1 MKVTLTFN
9 EQRRAAYRQQG
20 LWGDAS
26 LADYWQ
32 QTARAMPDKIAVVD
46 NHGATYTYS
55 ALDHAASCL
64 ANWMLAK
71 GIESGDRIAFQLPG
85 WCEFTVI
92 YLACLKTGAVSVPL
106 LPSWREAELVWVL
119 NKCQAK
125 MFFAPTLFK
134 QTRPVDLILPLQNQL
149 PQLQQIVGVDKL
161 APATS
166 SLSLSQILADNTPL
180 TTAITTHGD
189 ELAAVLFT
197 SGTEGLP
204 KGVMLTHNNILAS
217 ERAYCARLNLTWQDV
232 FMMPAPLGH
241 ATGFLHGVTAPFLIG
256 ARSVLLDIFTP
267 DACLALLEQQRC
279 TCMLGATPFVYD
291 LLNLLEK
298 QPADLSA
305 LRFFL
310 CGGTTIPKKV
320 ARECQQRG
328 IKLLSVYGST
338 ESSPHAVVNL
348 DDPLPR
354 FMHTDGYAAAGV
366 EIKVV
371 DDARKTY
378 GSTES
383 SPHAVV
389 NLDDPLPRF
398 MHTDGYAA
406 AGVEIKVVDDARKT
420 LPPGCE
426 GEEASRGPNVF
437 MGYFDEPE
445 LTARALDE
453 EGWYYSGDLCR
464 MDEAGYIKITGRKK
478 DIIVRGGENIS
489 SREVEDILLQ
499 HPKIHDACV
508 VAMPD
513 ERLGER
519 SCAYVVLKAPHH
531 SLSLEEVVAFFSR
544 KRVAKYKYPEHIVV
558 IEKLPRTVSG
568 KIQKFLLRKDIMRRL
583 TQDVC
588 EEIE

>member
-46 NHGATYTYS
+46 NHGASYTYS

-92 YLACLKTGAVSVPL
+92 YLACLKIGAVSVPL

-166 SLSLSQILADNTPL
+166 SLSLSQIIADNTSL

-267 DACLALLEQQRC
+267 AACLALLEQQRC

-291 LLNLLEK
+291 LLNVLEK

-348 DDPLPR
+348 DDPL
-354 FMHTDGYAAAGV
+354 
-366 EIKVV
+366 
-371 DDARKTY
+371 
-378 GSTES
+378 S
-383 SPHAVV
+383 
-389 NLDDPLPRF
+389 RF

-531 SLSLEEVVAFFSR
+531 SLSLEDVVAFFSR

-558 IEKLPRTVSG
+558 IEKLPRTASG
-568 KIQKFLLRKDIMRRL
+568 KIQKFLLRKDILQRL
-583 TQDVC
+583 EQTCV
-588 EEIE
+588 EA

>member
-46 NHGATYTYS
+46 NHGASYTYS

-92 YLACLKTGAVSVPL
+92 YLACLKIGAVSVPL

-166 SLSLSQILADNTPL
+166 SLSLSQIIADNTSL

-291 LLNLLEK
+291 LLNVLEK

-348 DDPLPR
+348 DDPL
-354 FMHTDGYAAAGV
+354 
-366 EIKVV
+366 
-371 DDARKTY
+371 
-378 GSTES
+378 S
-383 SPHAVV
+383 
-389 NLDDPLPRF
+389 RF

-426 GEEASRGPNVF
+426 GEEASRGPNEF

-508 VAMPD
+508 VAMSD

-558 IEKLPRTVSG
+558 IEKLPRTTSG

>member
-46 NHGATYTYS
+46 NHGASYTYS

-92 YLACLKTGAVSVPL
+92 YLACLKIGAVSVPL

-166 SLSLSQILADNTPL
+166 SLSLSQIIADNIPL
-180 TTAITTHGD
+180 TTEITTHGD

-217 ERAYCARLNLTWQDV
+217 ERAYCARLNLTWLDV

-320 ARECQQRG
+320 ARECQQRS

-348 DDPLPR
+348 DNSL
-354 FMHTDGYAAAGV
+354 
-366 EIKVV
+366 
-371 DDARKTY
+371 
-378 GSTES
+378 S
-383 SPHAVV
+383 
-389 NLDDPLPRF
+389 RF

-531 SLSLEEVVAFFSR
+531 SLSLEEMAAFFSR

-558 IEKLPRTVSG
+558 IEKLPRTASD
-568 KIQKFLLRKDIMRRL
+568 KIQKFLLRKDIIRRL

>member
-46 NHGATYTYS
+46 NHGASYTYS

-92 YLACLKTGAVSVPL
+92 YLACLKIGAVSVPL

-166 SLSLSQILADNTPL
+166 SLSLSQIIADNTSL

-291 LLNLLEK
+291 LLNVLEK

-348 DDPLPR
+348 DDPLSR
-354 FMHTDGYAAAGV
+354 FMHT
-366 EIKVV
+366 
-371 DDARKTY
+371 
-378 GSTES
+378 
-383 SPHAVV
+383 
-389 NLDDPLPRF
+389 N
-398 MHTDGYAA
+398 GYAA

-508 VAMPD
+508 VAMSD

-558 IEKLPRTVSG
+558 IEKLPRTTSG

>member
-46 NHGATYTYS
+46 NHGASYTYS

-71 GIESGDRIAFQLPG
+71 GIESAARIAFQLPG

-92 YLACLKTGAVSVPL
+92 YLACLKIGAVSVPL

-166 SLSLSQILADNTPL
+166 SLSLSQIIADNTPL

-348 DDPLPR
+348 DDPL
-354 FMHTDGYAAAGV
+354 
-366 EIKVV
+366 
-371 DDARKTY
+371 
-378 GSTES
+378 S
-383 SPHAVV
+383 
-389 NLDDPLPRF
+389 RF

-558 IEKLPRTVSG
+558 IEKLPRTASG

-583 TQDVC
+583 TQDIC

>member
-46 NHGATYTYS
+46 NHGASYTYS

-64 ANWMLAK
+64 ANWMLTK

-92 YLACLKTGAVSVPL
+92 YLACLKIGAVSVPL

-166 SLSLSQILADNTPL
+166 SLSLSQIIADNIPL

-189 ELAAVLFT
+189 ELAAVLYT

-348 DDPLPR
+348 DDPL
-354 FMHTDGYAAAGV
+354 
-366 EIKVV
+366 
-371 DDARKTY
+371 
-378 GSTES
+378 S
-383 SPHAVV
+383 
-389 NLDDPLPRF
+389 RF

-531 SLSLEEVVAFFSR
+531 SLSLEDVVTFFSR

-558 IEKLPRTVSG
+558 IEKLPRTASG

>member
-46 NHGATYTYS
+46 NHGASYTYS

-92 YLACLKTGAVSVPL
+92 YLACLKIGAVSVPL

-166 SLSLSQILADNTPL
+166 SLSLSQIIADNTSL

-291 LLNLLEK
+291 LLNVLEK

-348 DDPLPR
+348 DDPL
-354 FMHTDGYAAAGV
+354 
-366 EIKVV
+366 
-371 DDARKTY
+371 
-378 GSTES
+378 S
-383 SPHAVV
+383 
-389 NLDDPLPRF
+389 RF

-508 VAMPD
+508 VAMSD

-558 IEKLPRTVSG
+558 IEKLPRTTSG
-568 KIQKFLLRKDIMRRL
+568 KIQKVLLRKDIMRRL

>member
-32 QTARAMPDKIAVVD
+32 QTARTMPDKIAVVD
-46 NHGATYTYS
+46 NHGASYTYS

-92 YLACLKTGAVSVPL
+92 YLACLKIGAVSVPL

-166 SLSLSQILADNTPL
+166 SLSLSQIIADNTPL
-180 TTAITTHGD
+180 TMAITTHGD

-291 LLNLLEK
+291 LLNVLEK

-348 DDPLPR
+348 DDPL
-354 FMHTDGYAAAGV
+354 
-366 EIKVV
+366 
-371 DDARKTY
+371 
-378 GSTES
+378 S
-383 SPHAVV
+383 
-389 NLDDPLPRF
+389 RF

-558 IEKLPRTVSG
+558 IEKLPRTASG
-568 KIQKFLLRKDIMRRL
+568 KIKKFLLRKDIMRRL

>member
-46 NHGATYTYS
+46 NHGASYTYS

-92 YLACLKTGAVSVPL
+92 YLACLKIGAVSVPL

-166 SLSLSQILADNTPL
+166 SLSLSQIIADNTSL

-348 DDPLPR
+348 DDPL
-354 FMHTDGYAAAGV
+354 
-366 EIKVV
+366 
-371 DDARKTY
+371 
-378 GSTES
+378 S
-383 SPHAVV
+383 
-389 NLDDPLPRF
+389 RF

-464 MDEAGYIKITGRKK
+464 MDEDGYIKITGRKK

-508 VAMPD
+508 VAMSD

-558 IEKLPRTVSG
+558 IEKLPRTTSG

>member
-46 NHGATYTYS
+46 NHGASYTYS

-92 YLACLKTGAVSVPL
+92 YLACLKIGAVSVPL

-166 SLSLSQILADNTPL
+166 SLSLSQIIADNTSL

-291 LLNLLEK
+291 LLNVLEK

-348 DDPLPR
+348 DDPLS
-354 FMHTDGYAAAGV
+354 H
-366 EIKVV
+366 
-371 DDARKTY
+371 
-378 GSTES
+378 
-383 SPHAVV
+383 
-389 NLDDPLPRF
+389 F

-508 VAMPD
+508 VAMSD

-544 KRVAKYKYPEHIVV
+544 KRVAKHKYPEHIVV
-558 IEKLPRTVSG
+558 IEKLPRTTSG

>member
-92 YLACLKTGAVSVPL
+92 YLACLKIGAVSVPL

-180 TTAITTHGD
+180 TTAITVHGD

-267 DACLALLEQQRC
+267 AACLALLEQQRC

-348 DDPLPR
+348 DDPLSR

-371 DDARKTY
+371 D
-378 GSTES
+378 
-383 SPHAVV
+383 
-389 NLDDPLPRF
+389 N
-398 MHTDGYAA
+398 
-406 AGVEIKVVDDARKT
+406 ARKT

-531 SLSLEEVVAFFSR
+531 SLSLEDVVAFFSR
-544 KRVAKYKYPEHIVV
+544 KRIAKYKYPEHIVV
-558 IEKLPRTVSG
+558 IEKLPRTASG

>member
-46 NHGATYTYS
+46 NHGASYTYS

-92 YLACLKTGAVSVPL
+92 YLACLKIGAVSVPL

-166 SLSLSQILADNTPL
+166 SLSLSQIIADNTPL

-310 CGGTTIPKKV
+310 CCGTTIPKKV

-348 DDPLPR
+348 DDPL
-354 FMHTDGYAAAGV
+354 
-366 EIKVV
+366 
-371 DDARKTY
+371 
-378 GSTES
+378 S
-383 SPHAVV
+383 
-389 NLDDPLPRF
+389 RF

-558 IEKLPRTVSG
+558 IEKLPRTASG

>member
-32 QTARAMPDKIAVVD
+32 QTARAMPDKNAVVD
-46 NHGATYTYS
+46 NHGASYTYS

-92 YLACLKTGAVSVPL
+92 YLACLKIGAVSVPL

-166 SLSLSQILADNTPL
+166 SLSLSQIIADNTSL

-291 LLNLLEK
+291 LLNVLEK

-348 DDPLPR
+348 DDPL
-354 FMHTDGYAAAGV
+354 
-366 EIKVV
+366 
-371 DDARKTY
+371 
-378 GSTES
+378 S
-383 SPHAVV
+383 
-389 NLDDPLPRF
+389 RF

-508 VAMPD
+508 VAMSD

-558 IEKLPRTVSG
+558 IEKLPRTTSG

>member
-1 MKVTLTFN
+1 MHPTGPHLGPDVLFRESNMKVTLTFN

-46 NHGATYTYS
+46 NHGASYNYS

-92 YLACLKTGAVSVPL
+92 YLACLKIGAVSVPL

-166 SLSLSQILADNTPL
+166 SLSLSQIIADNTPL

-279 TCMLGATPFVYD
+279 TCMLGATPFVYE
-291 LLNLLEK
+291 LLNVLEK

-320 ARECQQRG
+320 ARECQQLG

-348 DDPLPR
+348 DDPL
-354 FMHTDGYAAAGV
+354 
-366 EIKVV
+366 
-371 DDARKTY
+371 
-378 GSTES
+378 S
-383 SPHAVV
+383 
-389 NLDDPLPRF
+389 RF

-558 IEKLPRTVSG
+558 IEKLPRTASG

>member
-46 NHGATYTYS
+46 NHGASYTYS

-92 YLACLKTGAVSVPL
+92 YLACLKIGAVSVPL

-166 SLSLSQILADNTPL
+166 SLSLSQIIADNTPL

-197 SGTEGLP
+197 SGTEGQP

-291 LLNLLEK
+291 LLNVLEK

-320 ARECQQRG
+320 ARECQQLG

-348 DDPLPR
+348 DDPL
-354 FMHTDGYAAAGV
+354 
-366 EIKVV
+366 
-371 DDARKTY
+371 
-378 GSTES
+378 S
-383 SPHAVV
+383 
-389 NLDDPLPRF
+389 RF

-558 IEKLPRTVSG
+558 IEKLPRTASG

>member
-1 MKVTLTFN
+1 MHPTGPHLGPDVLFRESKMKVTLTFN

-46 NHGATYTYS
+46 NHGASYTYS

-92 YLACLKTGAVSVPL
+92 YLACLKIGAVSVPL

-166 SLSLSQILADNTPL
+166 SLSLSQIIADNTPL
-180 TTAITTHGD
+180 ITAITTHGD

-348 DDPLPR
+348 DDPL
-354 FMHTDGYAAAGV
+354 
-366 EIKVV
+366 
-371 DDARKTY
+371 
-378 GSTES
+378 S
-383 SPHAVV
+383 
-389 NLDDPLPRF
+389 RF

-558 IEKLPRTVSG
+558 IEKLPRTASG

>member
-92 YLACLKTGAVSVPL
+92 YLACLKIGAVSVPL

-267 DACLALLEQQRC
+267 AACLALLEQQRC

-338 ESSPHAVVNL
+338 ESSPHAMVNL
-348 DDPLPR
+348 DDPLSR

-371 DDARKTY
+371 D
-378 GSTES
+378 
-383 SPHAVV
+383 
-389 NLDDPLPRF
+389 N
-398 MHTDGYAA
+398 
-406 AGVEIKVVDDARKT
+406 ARKT

-531 SLSLEEVVAFFSR
+531 SLSLEDVVAFFSR

-558 IEKLPRTVSG
+558 IEKLPRTASG

>member
-46 NHGATYTYS
+46 NHGASYTYS

-92 YLACLKTGAVSVPL
+92 YLACLKIGAVSVPL

-166 SLSLSQILADNTPL
+166 SLSLSQIIADNTPL

-291 LLNLLEK
+291 LLNVLEK

-320 ARECQQRG
+320 ARECQQLG

-348 DDPLPR
+348 DDPLSR
-354 FMHTDGYAAAGV
+354 FMHTDGYAAAV
-366 EIKVV
+366 
-371 DDARKTY
+371 
-378 GSTES
+378 
-383 SPHAVV
+383 
-389 NLDDPLPRF
+389 
-398 MHTDGYAA
+398 
-406 AGVEIKVVDDARKT
+406 VEIKVVDDARKT

-558 IEKLPRTVSG
+558 IEKLPRTASG

>member
-92 YLACLKTGAVSVPL
+92 YLACLKIGAVSVPL

-161 APATS
+161 APVPS

-180 TTAITTHGD
+180 TTAITVHGD

-267 DACLALLEQQRC
+267 AACLALLEQQRC

-348 DDPLPR
+348 DDPLSR

-371 DDARKTY
+371 D
-378 GSTES
+378 
-383 SPHAVV
+383 
-389 NLDDPLPRF
+389 N
-398 MHTDGYAA
+398 
-406 AGVEIKVVDDARKT
+406 ARKT

-531 SLSLEEVVAFFSR
+531 SLSLEDVVAFFSR

-558 IEKLPRTVSG
+558 IEKLPRTASG

>member
-46 NHGATYTYS
+46 NHGASYTYS

-92 YLACLKTGAVSVPL
+92 YLACLKIGAVSVPL
-106 LPSWREAELVWVL
+106 LPSWREVELVWVL

-149 PQLQQIVGVDKL
+149 PQLQQLVGVDKL

-166 SLSLSQILADNTPL
+166 ALSLSQIIADNTPL
-180 TTAITTHGD
+180 TTAITVHGD

-348 DDPLPR
+348 DDPL
-354 FMHTDGYAAAGV
+354 
-366 EIKVV
+366 
-371 DDARKTY
+371 
-378 GSTES
+378 S
-383 SPHAVV
+383 
-389 NLDDPLPRF
+389 RF

-453 EGWYYSGDLCR
+453 EGWYYSGDLCC

-558 IEKLPRTVSG
+558 IEKLPRTASG

>member
-26 LADYWQ
+26 LTDYWQ

-46 NHGATYTYS
+46 NHGASYTYS

-92 YLACLKTGAVSVPL
+92 YLACLKIGAVSVPL

-166 SLSLSQILADNTPL
+166 SLSLSQIIADNTPL
-180 TTAITTHGD
+180 TTAITVHGD

-320 ARECQQRG
+320 ARECQQHG

-348 DDPLPR
+348 DDPL
-354 FMHTDGYAAAGV
+354 
-366 EIKVV
+366 
-371 DDARKTY
+371 
-378 GSTES
+378 S
-383 SPHAVV
+383 
-389 NLDDPLPRF
+389 RF

-420 LPPGCE
+420 LPPGYE

-558 IEKLPRTVSG
+558 IEKLPRTASG

>member
-46 NHGATYTYS
+46 NHGASYNYS

-92 YLACLKTGAVSVPL
+92 YLACLKIGAVSVPL
-106 LPSWREAELVWVL
+106 LPSWREAELVWML

-166 SLSLSQILADNTPL
+166 SLSLSQIIADNTPL

-291 LLNLLEK
+291 LLNVLEK

-320 ARECQQRG
+320 ARECQQLG

-348 DDPLPR
+348 DDPL
-354 FMHTDGYAAAGV
+354 
-366 EIKVV
+366 
-371 DDARKTY
+371 
-378 GSTES
+378 S
-383 SPHAVV
+383 
-389 NLDDPLPRF
+389 RF

-558 IEKLPRTVSG
+558 IEKLPRTASG

>member
-46 NHGATYTYS
+46 NHGASYTYS

-92 YLACLKTGAVSVPL
+92 YLACLKIGAVSVPL

-180 TTAITTHGD
+180 TTAITVHGD

-348 DDPLPR
+348 DDPL
-354 FMHTDGYAAAGV
+354 
-366 EIKVV
+366 
-371 DDARKTY
+371 
-378 GSTES
+378 S
-383 SPHAVV
+383 
-389 NLDDPLPRF
+389 RF

-558 IEKLPRTVSG
+558 IEKLPRTTSG

>member
-46 NHGATYTYS
+46 NHGASYTYS

-92 YLACLKTGAVSVPL
+92 YLACLKIGAVSVPL

-166 SLSLSQILADNTPL
+166 SLSLSQIIADNTPL
-180 TTAITTHGD
+180 TMAITTHGD

-348 DDPLPR
+348 DDPL
-354 FMHTDGYAAAGV
+354 
-366 EIKVV
+366 
-371 DDARKTY
+371 
-378 GSTES
+378 S
-383 SPHAVV
+383 
-389 NLDDPLPRF
+389 RF

-464 MDEAGYIKITGRKK
+464 MDEDGYIKITGRKK

-531 SLSLEEVVAFFSR
+531 SLSLEVVVAFFSR

-558 IEKLPRTVSG
+558 IEKLPRTASG

>member
-46 NHGATYTYS
+46 NHGASYTYS

-92 YLACLKTGAVSVPL
+92 YLACLKIGAVSVPL

-166 SLSLSQILADNTPL
+166 SLSLSQIIADNTPL

-291 LLNLLEK
+291 LLNVLEK

-320 ARECQQRG
+320 ARECQQLG

-348 DDPLPR
+348 DDPL
-354 FMHTDGYAAAGV
+354 
-366 EIKVV
+366 
-371 DDARKTY
+371 
-378 GSTES
+378 S
-383 SPHAVV
+383 
-389 NLDDPLPRF
+389 RF

-499 HPKIHDACV
+499 HPKIYDACV

-558 IEKLPRTVSG
+558 IEKLPRTASG

>member
-1 MKVTLTFN
+1 MHPTGPHLGPDVLFRESNMKVTLTFN

-46 NHGATYTYS
+46 NHGASYTYS

-92 YLACLKTGAVSVPL
+92 YLACLKIGAVSVPL

-166 SLSLSQILADNTPL
+166 SLSLSQIIADNTSL

-291 LLNLLEK
+291 LLNVLEK

-348 DDPLPR
+348 DDPL
-354 FMHTDGYAAAGV
+354 
-366 EIKVV
+366 
-371 DDARKTY
+371 
-378 GSTES
+378 S
-383 SPHAVV
+383 
-389 NLDDPLPRF
+389 RF

-508 VAMPD
+508 VAMSD

-531 SLSLEEVVAFFSR
+531 SLSLEEVVAFFSH

-558 IEKLPRTVSG
+558 IEKLPRTTSG

>member
-46 NHGATYTYS
+46 NHGASYTYS

-92 YLACLKTGAVSVPL
+92 YLACLKIGAVSVPL

-166 SLSLSQILADNTPL
+166 SLSLSQIIADNTSL

-348 DDPLPR
+348 DDPL
-354 FMHTDGYAAAGV
+354 
-366 EIKVV
+366 
-371 DDARKTY
+371 
-378 GSTES
+378 S
-383 SPHAVV
+383 
-389 NLDDPLPRF
+389 RF

-478 DIIVRGGENIS
+478 DIIVRGGENIN

-558 IEKLPRTVSG
+558 IEKLPRTASG

>member
-46 NHGATYTYS
+46 NHGASYTYS

-92 YLACLKTGAVSVPL
+92 YLACLKIGAVSVPL

-166 SLSLSQILADNTPL
+166 SLSLSQIIADNTPL

-291 LLNLLEK
+291 LLNVLEK

-320 ARECQQRG
+320 ARECQQLG

-348 DDPLPR
+348 DDPL
-354 FMHTDGYAAAGV
+354 
-366 EIKVV
+366 
-371 DDARKTY
+371 
-378 GSTES
+378 S
-383 SPHAVV
+383 
-389 NLDDPLPRF
+389 RF

-464 MDEAGYIKITGRKK
+464 MDEAGYIKITGSKK

-558 IEKLPRTVSG
+558 IEKLPRTASG

>member
-46 NHGATYTYS
+46 NHGASYTYS

-92 YLACLKTGAVSVPL
+92 YLACLKIGAVSVPL

-166 SLSLSQILADNTPL
+166 SLSLSQIIADNTSL

-197 SGTEGLP
+197 SGTDGLP

-291 LLNLLEK
+291 LLNVLEK

-310 CGGTTIPKKV
+310 CGGTTILKKV

-348 DDPLPR
+348 DDPL
-354 FMHTDGYAAAGV
+354 
-366 EIKVV
+366 
-371 DDARKTY
+371 
-378 GSTES
+378 S
-383 SPHAVV
+383 
-389 NLDDPLPRF
+389 RF

-508 VAMPD
+508 VAMSD

-558 IEKLPRTVSG
+558 IEKLPRTTSG

>member
-46 NHGATYTYS
+46 NHGASYTYS

-92 YLACLKTGAVSVPL
+92 YLACLKIGAVSVPL

-166 SLSLSQILADNTPL
+166 SLSLSQIIAYNTPL
-180 TTAITTHGD
+180 TTAITVHGD

-291 LLNLLEK
+291 LLNVLEK

-320 ARECQQRG
+320 ARECQQLG

-348 DDPLPR
+348 DDPL
-354 FMHTDGYAAAGV
+354 
-366 EIKVV
+366 
-371 DDARKTY
+371 
-378 GSTES
+378 S
-383 SPHAVV
+383 
-389 NLDDPLPRF
+389 RF

-558 IEKLPRTVSG
+558 IEKLPRTASG

>member
-46 NHGATYTYS
+46 NHGASYTYS

-92 YLACLKTGAVSVPL
+92 YLACLKIGAVSVPL

-166 SLSLSQILADNTPL
+166 SLSLSQIIADNTPL

-310 CGGTTIPKKV
+310 CGSTTIPKKV

-348 DDPLPR
+348 DDPL
-354 FMHTDGYAAAGV
+354 
-366 EIKVV
+366 
-371 DDARKTY
+371 
-378 GSTES
+378 S
-383 SPHAVV
+383 
-389 NLDDPLPRF
+389 RF

-558 IEKLPRTVSG
+558 IEKLPRTASG

>member
-1 MKVTLTFN
+1 MHPTGPHLGPDVLFRESNMKVTLTFN

-46 NHGATYTYS
+46 NHGASYNYS

-92 YLACLKTGAVSVPL
+92 YLACLKIGAVSVPL

-166 SLSLSQILADNTPL
+166 SLSLSQIIADNTPL

-204 KGVMLTHNNILAS
+204 KGVMLTHNSILAS

-291 LLNLLEK
+291 LLNVLEK

-320 ARECQQRG
+320 ARECQQLG

-348 DDPLPR
+348 DDPL
-354 FMHTDGYAAAGV
+354 
-366 EIKVV
+366 
-371 DDARKTY
+371 
-378 GSTES
+378 S
-383 SPHAVV
+383 
-389 NLDDPLPRF
+389 RF

-558 IEKLPRTVSG
+558 IEKLPRTASG

>member
-46 NHGATYTYS
+46 NHGASYTYS

-92 YLACLKTGAVSVPL
+92 YLACLKIGAVSVPL

-166 SLSLSQILADNTPL
+166 SLSLSQIIADNTSL

-217 ERAYCARLNLTWQDV
+217 ERAYCVRLNLTWQDV

-291 LLNLLEK
+291 LLNVLEK

-320 ARECQQRG
+320 ARECQQLG

-348 DDPLPR
+348 DDPL
-354 FMHTDGYAAAGV
+354 
-366 EIKVV
+366 
-371 DDARKTY
+371 
-378 GSTES
+378 S
-383 SPHAVV
+383 
-389 NLDDPLPRF
+389 RF

-426 GEEASRGPNVF
+426 GEEASRGPNMF

-558 IEKLPRTVSG
+558 IEKLPRTASG

>member
-46 NHGATYTYS
+46 NHGASYTYS

-92 YLACLKTGAVSVPL
+92 YLACLKIGAVSVPL

-149 PQLQQIVGVDKL
+149 PQLQQIVGADKL

-166 SLSLSQILADNTPL
+166 SLSLSQIIADNTSL

-291 LLNLLEK
+291 LLNVLEK

-348 DDPLPR
+348 DDPL
-354 FMHTDGYAAAGV
+354 
-366 EIKVV
+366 
-371 DDARKTY
+371 
-378 GSTES
+378 S
-383 SPHAVV
+383 
-389 NLDDPLPRF
+389 RF

-508 VAMPD
+508 VAMSD

-558 IEKLPRTVSG
+558 IEKLPRTTSG

>member
-46 NHGATYTYS
+46 NHGASYTYS

-92 YLACLKTGAVSVPL
+92 YLACLKIGAVSVPL

-166 SLSLSQILADNTPL
+166 SLSLSQIIADNTSL

-291 LLNLLEK
+291 LLNVLEK

-328 IKLLSVYGST
+328 IKLLSVYGSS

-348 DDPLPR
+348 DDPL
-354 FMHTDGYAAAGV
+354 
-366 EIKVV
+366 
-371 DDARKTY
+371 
-378 GSTES
+378 S
-383 SPHAVV
+383 
-389 NLDDPLPRF
+389 RF

-508 VAMPD
+508 VAMSD

-558 IEKLPRTVSG
+558 IEKLPRTTSG

>member
-46 NHGATYTYS
+46 NHGASYTYS

-92 YLACLKTGAVSVPL
+92 YLACLKIGAVSVPL

-166 SLSLSQILADNTPL
+166 SLSLSQIIADNTPL

-197 SGTEGLP
+197 PGTEGLP

-291 LLNLLEK
+291 LLNVLEK

-320 ARECQQRG
+320 ARECQQLG

-348 DDPLPR
+348 DDPL
-354 FMHTDGYAAAGV
+354 
-366 EIKVV
+366 
-371 DDARKTY
+371 
-378 GSTES
+378 S
-383 SPHAVV
+383 
-389 NLDDPLPRF
+389 RF

-558 IEKLPRTVSG
+558 IEKLPRTASG

>member
-46 NHGATYTYS
+46 NHGASYTYS

-92 YLACLKTGAVSVPL
+92 YLACLKIGAVSVPL

-166 SLSLSQILADNTPL
+166 SLSLSQINADNTSL

-291 LLNLLEK
+291 LLNVLEK

-348 DDPLPR
+348 DDPL
-354 FMHTDGYAAAGV
+354 
-366 EIKVV
+366 
-371 DDARKTY
+371 
-378 GSTES
+378 S
-383 SPHAVV
+383 
-389 NLDDPLPRF
+389 RF

-558 IEKLPRTVSG
+558 IEKLPRTASG

>member
-32 QTARAMPDKIAVVD
+32 QSARAMPDKIAVVD
-46 NHGATYTYS
+46 NHGASYTYS
-55 ALDHAASCL
+55 AIDHAASCL

-92 YLACLKTGAVSVPL
+92 YLACLKIGAVSVPL

-166 SLSLSQILADNTPL
+166 ALSLSQIIADNTPL
-180 TTAITTHGD
+180 TMAITVHGD

-267 DACLALLEQQRC
+267 AACLALLEQQRC

-348 DDPLPR
+348 DDPL
-354 FMHTDGYAAAGV
+354 
-366 EIKVV
+366 
-371 DDARKTY
+371 
-378 GSTES
+378 S
-383 SPHAVV
+383 
-389 NLDDPLPRF
+389 RF

-420 LPPGCE
+420 LPPGYE

-544 KRVAKYKYPEHIVV
+544 KRIAKYKYPEHIVV